1 MKKHQS
7 DYTLLLRN
15 EAIKYLTRKSKPKS
29 KLESELKL
37 KSDSEL
43 NSKSELK
50 SISKSELESET
61 EKPFF
66 LYWAPDSTHGP
77 TYASKQF
84 LNSSKRGKKEWLA
97 EKDYICL
104 RTTSER

>member
-1 MKKHQS
+1 MDLKKHQS

-29 KLESELKL
+29 KLESESKSESELKL
-37 KSDSEL
+37 KLD
-43 NSKSELK
+43 SELK
-50 SISKSELESET
+50 SKSKSEKET

-66 LYWAPDSTHGP
+66 LYWATDSTHGP

-97 EKDYICL
+97 EKVKIKFV
-104 RTTSER
+104 